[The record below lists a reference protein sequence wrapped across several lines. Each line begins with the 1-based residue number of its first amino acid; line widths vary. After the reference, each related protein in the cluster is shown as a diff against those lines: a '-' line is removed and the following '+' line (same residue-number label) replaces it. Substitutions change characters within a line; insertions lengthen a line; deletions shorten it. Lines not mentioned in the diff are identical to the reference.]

1 MASKTPP
8 SSAISGIRTDIPKV
22 RGKISYQ
29 ASLAEITWFQVGGAA
44 EIMFRPQDVLDLQ
57 EFLRQKSSTLPV
69 TVIGVGSNLLVR
81 DGGIDGV
88 VIRLGREFNKIEKKS
103 ATHLYVGAAVLDTH
117 IARTAQQEGIGGME
131 FLCGIPGTLGGGIRM
146 NAGCYGRE
154 FKDIVESVDVV
165 RISGLAQQIQLK
177 DIGLSYRHS
186 TLDASDII
194 IGATLKGTP
203 SDPASIAA
211 MMQDIQQQ
219 RQSTQPIRSKTGGST
234 FANPDPVL
242 SGGKKAWQLIDAAGC
257 RGLRLGDAMVSDIHC
272 NFLINTGRA
281 TAADIEALGE
291 QVRSRV
297 LEYSGIHLTWEIDRV
312 GNPLLISSTR

>member
-103 ATHLYVGAAVLDTH
+103 ATQLYVGAAVLDTH

-291 QVRSRV
+291 QVRLRV
-297 LEYSGIHLTWEIDRV
+297 LEYSGINLTWEIDRV
-312 GNPLLISSTR
+312 GNPISPKR

>member
-1 MASKTPP
+1 MASNTPP
-8 SSAISGIRTDIPKV
+8 SSAGIRPDLPKV
-22 RGKISYQ
+22 RGKITYQ
-29 ASLAEITWFQVGGAA
+29 ASLADITWFQVGGAA
-44 EIMFRPQDVLDLQ
+44 EIMFRPQDVQDLQ
-57 EFLRQKSSTLPV
+57 EFLRHKSPTLPV

-103 ATHLYVGAAVLDTH
+103 ATQLYVGAAVLDTH

-165 RISGLAQQIQLK
+165 GIGGLVKKIQLK
-177 DIGLSYRHS
+177 DIGFSYRHS
-186 TLDASDII
+186 HLGVGDII
-194 IGATLKGTP
+194 IGATLKGAPT
-203 SDPASIAA
+203 DPASIAA
-211 MMQDIQQQ
+211 LMQDIQQQ
-219 RQSTQPIRSKTGGST
+219 RQSSQPIRSKTGGST

-291 QVRSRV
+291 EVRLRV
-297 LEYSGIHLTWEIDRV
+297 LKYSGINLTWEIDRV
-312 GNPLLISSTR
+312 GNPLLISPKR

>member
-291 QVRSRV
+291 QVRLRV
-297 LEYSGIHLTWEIDRV
+297 LEYSGINLTWEIDRV
-312 GNPLLISSTR
+312 GNPISPKR